1 MKEIVKIT
9 IGLAITCLVA
19 SIILGAVFISTEN
32 ARKYNAHV
40 REQETM
46 RALLGYGIHN
56 PAPSDLVFYAIYR
69 YTIQAPNSQHVGY
82 VLPVWGKNQTAYN
95 LLLLNLDGSLAGR
108 YPVSIP
114 PNKVDDEFERTDA
127 LKKSL
132 RDMAFSYADSMV
144 VAVKGGKRVAYI
156 IPGKFPGFK
165 TFIQVMLAVGPAF
178 RVLGL
183 EILESEE
190 DPGLGGEIE
199 QDYFKNQFTGK
210 RFERLK
216 SLKVVKAPMP
226 ERYRLY
232 LERNKYE
239 ETILS
244 KTEIEKIRQIYR
256 DADIYAITGATISSK
271 AVTDGVRAM
280 VKKFAYRI
288 QALDAVITQENI
300 AVLF

>member
-9 IGLAITCLVA
+9 IGLATTCLVA
-19 SIILGAVFISTEN
+19 GIILGAVFISTEK
-32 ARKYNAHV
+32 ARKHNAHL

-46 RALLGYGIHN
+46 REILGYDIHN
-56 PAPSDLVFYAIYR
+56 PAPSDLMFREIYR
-69 YTIQAPNSQHVGY
+69 YTVQDSNSQCIGY
-82 VLPVWGKNQTAYN
+82 LLPVWEEKQTAYN

-108 YPVSIP
+108 YTVSIP
-114 PNKVDDEFERTDA
+114 PDKVNDEFERGLA

-132 RDMAFSYADSMV
+132 RNMAFSYADSMV
-144 VAVKGGKRVAYI
+144 VALKGGKRVAYI
-156 IPGKFPGFK
+156 IPGKFSGFK
-165 TFIQVMLAVGPAF
+165 TFIQVMLAVDPAF
-178 RVLGL
+178 HVLGL

-210 RFERLK
+210 SFERLK

-232 LERNKYE
+232 LERKKYE
-239 ETILS
+239 ETVLS
-244 KTEIEKIRQIYR
+244 KTEIERIRHLYR

-271 AVTDGVRAM
+271 AVTNGVQAM
-280 VKKFAYRI
+280 VTKFAYRI
-288 QALDAVITQENI
+288 RTLDKIIAQENI
-300 AVLF
+300 AVSF